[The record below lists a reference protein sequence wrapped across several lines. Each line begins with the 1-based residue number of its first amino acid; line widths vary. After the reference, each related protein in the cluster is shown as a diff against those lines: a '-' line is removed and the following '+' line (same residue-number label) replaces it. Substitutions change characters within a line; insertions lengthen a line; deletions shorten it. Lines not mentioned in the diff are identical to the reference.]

1 MLATP
6 KPVTTLTRADFAS
19 TPVWEWTLDN
29 ESLGSDES
37 YVRPV
42 PGDMVPRG
50 QFRQYLVAAVAT
62 LKDKTEIPACVMVT
76 VEGQRAS
83 FTPEFVFLLDRQL
96 PFVSSETER
105 LLSRYTTHSGNRVV
119 RWRLG
124 VTLQGESQLRQGSV
138 RRSFGYVLVSLAI
151 RIALRRLSGG
161 RA

>member
-1 MLATP
+1 MLPTP
-6 KPVTTLTRADFAS
+6 KPVTALTRIDFAGS
-19 TPVWEWTLDN
+19 PVWEWMLDN
-29 ESLGSDES
+29 ESFGSDES
-37 YVRPV
+37 YVQPV

-76 VEGQRAS
+76 IEGQGAS
-83 FTPEFVFLLDRQL
+83 FRPEFVFLLDRQL
-96 PFVSSETER
+96 PFVSNETER
-105 LLSRYTTHSGNRVV
+105 LMSRYTTRSGNRVV

-124 VTLQGESQLRQGSV
+124 VPLQGESQLRQGSV